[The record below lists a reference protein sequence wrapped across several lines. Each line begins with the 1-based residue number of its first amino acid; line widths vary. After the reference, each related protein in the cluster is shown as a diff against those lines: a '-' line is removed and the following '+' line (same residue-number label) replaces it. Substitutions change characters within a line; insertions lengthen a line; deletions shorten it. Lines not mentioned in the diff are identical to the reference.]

1 LEVFAGEFLLIVRVC
16 VTGKQRLRP
25 ESLLNILAIAP
36 LDKYLYPGLRPEV
49 LWHILVLGVLDN
61 DLTI

>member
-1 LEVFAGEFLLIVRVC
+1 VYAG
-16 VTGKQRLRP
+16 LRP

-36 LDKYLYPGLRPEV
+36 EDEYLYPGLRPEV
-49 LWHILVLGVLDN
+49 LWHILGLGVLDN

>member
-1 LEVFAGEFLLIVRVC
+1 
-16 VTGKQRLRP
+16 LRP

-49 LWHILVLGVLDN
+49 LWHILGLGVLDN